1 MTYYYIYSASL
12 ILSSVVTVGLFYFI
26 WRRRG
31 VPGSLPL
38 LTLIAGCFVW
48 ATANYLQ
55 IRGDTLEWQLLF
67 TNLEYIGILTIPVAW
82 LVFALRFARNAP
94 PLSRRKLLLLSA
106 IPFIILCLVWTNRWH
121 GLMWYDVSLGQSDPF
136 LVIFKTYA
144 SGFWIGMAY
153 AYALLLVGTLLLL
166 RRVFQRPY
174 LYRNQSIALVT
185 ACLLPIIWNLLY
197 VFRVLPLPQSDLTP
211 SAFTLSALAIAIGVL
226 RYKFLDLV
234 PVARDVLV
242 EQMSDGM
249 LVVDPSGY
257 VVDINAAAASM
268 FNTASSRA
276 LGKHATEV
284 LQISAEEFDQYLATS
299 FSFYRSPGPPEMST
313 EFHVTPITR
322 HGRSL
327 GHLLSFRDVTER
339 EKWQVDLQEKNVQL
353 ARADRAKSEFLAAM
367 SHELRTPLNA
377 IMGFTE
383 LLLDGISGE
392 LNGEQRHCL
401 TDIYNS
407 SQYLL
412 ALIDDVL
419 DLSTVEADR
428 MKLQPE
434 QIDLRTVIDEA
445 VTKISSEFKKKH
457 QELVTRIPD
466 DIPPVTGDRLRV
478 QQILINLLINAHKYT
493 EDGGRIS
500 VAASYRDNRCQVAV
514 ADNGIGIR
522 AEEVEAIFRAFTQS
536 QDNPVRSQRGGAGL
550 GLALSKKLL
559 DRMDGEI
566 WVESTYGQGSTFYF
580 TLPVTDS

>member
-1 MTYYYIYSASL
+1 VTYYYIYNVSL
-12 ILSSVVTVGLFYFI
+12 ILSSVVTVGLFYFV

-38 LTLIAGCFVW
+38 LAIIVACFVW
-48 ATANYLQ
+48 VTANYLQ
-55 IRGDTLEWQLLF
+55 IRGVTLEWQLFF
-67 TNLEYIGILTIPVAW
+67 TNLQYFGIVSIPVAW
-82 LVFALRFARNAP
+82 FAFALRFARSAP
-94 PLSRRKLLLLSA
+94 PLSRRMILLLSI
-106 IPFIILCLVWTNRWH
+106 IPLITICLVWTNRWH
-121 GLMWYDVSLGQSDPF
+121 GLMWDDVRLGQSGPF
-136 LVIFKTYA
+136 LVVFKTY
-144 SGFWIGMAY
+144 GTWFWVFMAY
-153 AYALLLVGTLLLL
+153 AYGLLLGGALLLL
-166 RRVFQRPY
+166 RRVFQRPH
-174 LYRNQSIALVT
+174 LYRNQSIAIVT
-185 ACLLPIIWNLLY
+185 ACLLPIVWNVLY
-197 VFRVLPLPQSDLTP
+197 VFRLLPLPQSDLTP

-234 PVARDVLV
+234 PVARDIVV

-249 LVVDPSGY
+249 LVVDQHGY

-268 FNTASSRA
+268 FNVAESGA
-276 LGKHATEV
+276 FGKHATEV
-284 LQISAEEFDQYLATS
+284 LQISTDEYDQHLS
-299 FSFYRSPGPPEMST
+299 GSLSFYRNPELPKVSA
-313 EFHVTPITR
+313 EFHVLPITR
-322 HGRSL
+322 HGRAL

-339 EKWQVDLQEKNVQL
+339 EQWQVDLQEKNVQL

-392 LNGEQRHCL
+392 LNEEQNHCL

-412 ALIDDVL
+412 ALIEDVL

-428 MKLQPE
+428 MQLQQEP
-434 QIDLRTVIDEA
+434 IDLKTVIDEA
-445 VTKISSEFKKKH
+445 VTKISSEFRKKH
-457 QELVTRIPD
+457 QELVTHIPD
-466 DIPPVTGDRLRV
+466 DIPMVTGDRLRV

-493 EDGGRIS
+493 GDGGHIS
-500 VAASYRDNRCQVAV
+500 VAASYQDKRCRIAV
-514 ADNGIGIR
+514 SDNGIGIR
-522 AEEVEAIFRAFTQS
+522 KEEAESIFRAFTQS

-559 DRMDGEI
+559 DRMDGEV

-580 TLPVTDS
+580 TLPVTDN